1 MTTIDDPFALPAE
14 SRVTTRDSILSRGR
28 YMLPQ
33 LDGTHKKRGYMRVS
47 NLVSAY
53 ADQFGLRLW
62 ELGEV
67 LQGVALEPKL
77 YSTLLDGMLSEM
89 SKEDRAAWVTEFIE
103 HAKEASGGNRAA
115 KHGNAMHAMVEGHH
129 MGLPAGHLDAS
140 SRRSLALY
148 ESALIRH
155 QLRAL
160 PGMQER
166 RVLVEELEVV
176 GTLDNIVEDIR
187 TLPYEDRGRF
197 PCDLYVADLKTQ
209 RKFWSWLEVAAQQA
223 CYNHADAMWDSILE
237 CWVDMPPV
245 RRDAALLLWM
255 PRETDDGEPRV
266 DVWEVDTEAGWAT
279 AQNAYRVVLDRA
291 AAKRVTNPRG
301 RLRPAPLVTETER
314 MAARFAGCETLA
326 EGRALVAESQ
336 RLGIWSQVLADCAQ
350 KARDRIGLPA

>member
-53 ADQFGLRLW
+53 ADQFALRLW

-77 YSTLLDGMLSEM
+77 YAALLDAMLPEM

-115 KHGNAMHAMVEGHH
+115 KHGNAMHAMVEAYH

-160 PGMQER
+160 PGWQER

-176 GTLDNIVEDIR
+176 GTLDNILEDMATGYR
-187 TLPYEDRGRF
+187 
-197 PCDLYVADLKTQ
+197 YVGDLKTQ

-223 CYNHADAMWDSILE
+223 CYNHAVAMWDHAAE
-237 CWVDMPPV
+237 CWVDMPQV
-245 RRDAALLLWM
+245 RQDVAFLLWM

-266 DVWEVDTEAGWAT
+266 DVYEVDTEAGWAT
-279 AQNAYRVVLDRA
+279 AQTAYRVVLDRA

-301 RLRPAPLVTETER
+301 RLRAAPLVTETER